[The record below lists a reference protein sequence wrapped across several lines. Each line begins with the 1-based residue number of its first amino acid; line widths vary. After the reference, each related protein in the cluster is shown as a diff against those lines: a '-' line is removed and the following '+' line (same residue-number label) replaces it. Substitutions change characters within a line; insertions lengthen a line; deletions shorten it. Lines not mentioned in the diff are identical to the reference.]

1 MNVRTIGGPP
11 AEAGDCSRDDVMDGL
26 RYLLPRGRF
35 NFDGKN
41 LFIVAF
47 EDCEGLS
54 YNSVK
59 GGVTMAITKEKQQAV
74 ADLKNK
80 LAQTKG
86 AVLTNYRGLNVAQDT
101 QLRAKLRD
109 AGVEYRVVKN
119 TMTRIAAQELGI
131 EGLEAYLEGP
141 TAIAIST
148 VDPVAPA
155 KLIADFIK
163 ENKLQMME
171 VKGGLLD
178 GKVIDPNGV
187 KALATL
193 PPKEVLIAQ
202 VLCGMQAPIVGF
214 VTVLSGT
221 LRNLVYAL
229 DAVRKQKESA

>member
-1 MNVRTIGGPP
+1 
-11 AEAGDCSRDDVMDGL
+11 
-26 RYLLPRGRF
+26 
-35 NFDGKN
+35 
-41 LFIVAF
+41 
-47 EDCEGLS
+47 
-54 YNSVK
+54 
-59 GGVTMAITKEKQQAV
+59 MAITKEKQQAV